1 MLIPPIPTRC
11 ARKSRVNCLDITKRR
26 LPLCSVGWWVDD
38 LPVLHCRCWSSLSS
52 PTPSSTTLW
61 WVRWARKA
69 YGRTVAR
76 TQSWM
81 VEARFTGSLSP
92 CKFGVR
98 LGAPKL
104 AITTTTKKSFCGLHD
119 SACIFYVFKIHDCIP
134 VLKHTQKKCTC
145 LDEEPRLPV
154 SCRKHWWSFKRCK
167 MQNVLTMA
175 LMLDAESIVTA
186 LLVISKCE

>member
-1 MLIPPIPTRC
+1 MCTQEC
-11 ARKSRVNCLDITKRR
+11 RVNCLDITKRR
-26 LPLCSVGWWVDD
+26 LPLCSVGWWVD

-76 TQSWM
+76 TQIWI

-98 LGAPKL
+98 LGRAK
-104 AITTTTKKSFCGLHD
+104 TCGLHD
-119 SACIFYVFKIHDCIP
+119 SACIFDVFKIHYRIP

-186 LLVISKCE
+186 LLVIS